1 MKRLFK
7 LTAALVAMA
16 CSASAFA
23 QGPISQA
30 AFASVGDGPHVT
42 QAQHAAPIVIQNGGH
57 IHAGGLEGCDSC
69 GPACDLGTL
78 HNGGRQGQ
86 FFAGVEYLSVR
97 ANPSQAISYL
107 ERDQTDP
114 LNATNTFHTV
124 DYDFGNSFRLYGGY
138 RWCDCGEEIRFTYS
152 NFDSDG
158 AFQSPQVGAQGTVTY
173 IADLEIF
180 ALQPGDYVRGRSDID
195 LDSYDLGWSKTIP
208 LGSPLCGGCNDT
220 CCDDC
225 CGGYCPAWDIT
236 FTGAVRAVDYSASR
250 ANQSF
255 NVLNQLQNSAVDTVD
270 FEGVG
275 GRVGVMGRRYLGK
288 SGLASLYMKGD
299 LSLLVGDYESSQLQ
313 TSVGTAPTVTV
324 AHSIS
329 GTRMIPVT
337 EIEAGGTIYLTANCT
352 LSAGYLFSAWHDL
365 GFQTEYDFGLPVSYD
380 DANIMSF
387 DGYFIRGEVAF

>member
-1 MKRLFK
+1 
-7 LTAALVAMA
+7 MA
-16 CSASAFA
+16 CSTSALA

-30 AFASVGDGPHVT
+30 NFQTSGNGRQVQQTQHSASVMIQDGAPVGGTMAANLGD
-42 QAQHAAPIVIQNGGH
+42 
-57 IHAGGLEGCDSC
+57 CDSC

-78 HNGGRQGQ
+78 HQGGRQGQ
-86 FFAGVEYLSVR
+86 FFGGVEYLSVR

-114 LNATNTFHTV
+114 FNGTNTFHTI

-138 RWCDCGEEIRFTYS
+138 RWCDCGEEIRFTYT

-158 AFQSPQVGAQGTVTY
+158 DFQSPAVGAGATVTY

-208 LGSPLCGGCNDT
+208 LGSPLCGGCNDS

-236 FTGAVRAVDYSASR
+236 FTGAVRAVDYNATR
-250 ANQSF
+250 VNQSF
-255 NVLNQLQNSAVDTVD
+255 NVLNQLQNTGVDEVD
-270 FEGVG
+270 FQGVG

-299 LSLLVGDYESSQLQ
+299 ISLLVGDYESNQLQ
-313 TSVGTAPTVTV
+313 TSAGTAPPVTTV

-329 GTRMIPVT
+329 GMRMIPVT
-337 EIEAGGTIYLTANCT
+337 EIEAGGTVYLTSNCT

-365 GFQTEYDFGLPVSYD
+365 GFQTEYDFGLPVTYD
-380 DANIMSF
+380 DANIMAF